1 MRHRVDEEADLKQ
14 ELRRDPGVSGWSFNI
29 EPVRTVDSIK
39 RLTPIIDDS
48 VEISS
53 DSSSPDILRLE
64 KMVLDLSDR
73 LDKQTRFT
81 ESLELTVKS
90 LQLKVETLSTGTPKF
105 TPGPHSICEIP
116 DGQGLFLAHPD
127 VPKPKHYNSK
137 SYLDLE
143 RGKFQQGITLQD
155 AISKSLHEL
164 INKPLK
170 DKEPIEQRLDELYT
184 QYLPKKFLEFTS
196 EVPIPGTNEMPSDS
210 VGSNGADKFEAQF
223 NLESKTHLHVPV
235 GPTCMELDGPNKIPR
250 ATKLSTQG
258 KKSSENYPS
267 GPSNL
272 NPQPMIFKDYGN
284 NIIVSSPKNKDNL
297 ESQRVFSSRVVSLR
311 KGDSRFMDAR
321 FGKFFCW
328 F

>member
-1 MRHRVDEEADLKQ
+1 LRPRVDEDADSKLGQ
-14 ELRRDPGVSGWSFNI
+14 RRDPGVGGPFLNI
-29 EPVRTVDSIK
+29 KPVKTVDK
-39 RLTPIIDDS
+39 FQRLTPIIDDS

-53 DSSSPDILRLE
+53 DLSSPDIFRLE

-73 LDKQTRFT
+73 LDKQTRLT

-90 LQLKVETLSTGTPKF
+90 LQLKVETLSTGTPNF
-105 TPGPHSICEIP
+105 TPHPQPICEIP
-116 DGQGLFLAHPD
+116 DGQGLFLAHHD

-143 RGKFQQGITLQD
+143 RGKFQQGITLKD

-170 DKEPIEQRLDELYT
+170 DKEPMEQRLDELYT

-196 EVPIPGTNEMPSDS
+196 ENPIPCSIGMPSDS
-210 VGSNGADKFEAQF
+210 GGSNVADQFEAHF

-235 GPTCMELDGPNKIPR
+235 GPTCMEIDGPNKILR
-250 ATKLSTQG
+250 ATKLSTHE

-272 NPQPMIFKDYGN
+272 NSQSMIYKDYGN

-297 ESQRVFSSRVVSLR
+297 ETHRVFSSRVVSLR
-311 KGDSRFMDAR
+311 KGDSRFRDAR